1 VNGRIFLLVLGT
13 FAIGTECYVIA
24 GLLPYI
30 SRDLGVSLSAA
41 GQLVTAF
48 SLAYAFGSPVLT
60 TLTGRADKRRVL
72 AGFAGSLLL
81 FAAGNF
87 VCGTASTY
95 GVLLAGRIVTAVGA
109 GLFAPAANYT
119 AAALAAPD
127 KRGRAIAVV
136 LGGLTVALVFGV
148 PLGTWMA
155 SIGDWRTTFQIVGA
169 ASVLAAALIR
179 GFLPKVASSTPVSL
193 GDRIRCLKRPLILTA
208 LLTTLAWGIGIFV
221 AYTYVSDIFAG
232 LGAAAPTIPLML
244 FIAGIASCFGVGIGG
259 YAADRFGSA
268 KTIVFA
274 LCCLIAALLS
284 LSVFRS
290 VALDIAAMAVW
301 GFSGYTFNPAQQH
314 RLIELSGKDAGIVLS
329 LHNAF
334 IYLGSALG
342 SLIGGLVLQY
352 GSAAELGFAGGVA
365 VFTALMIYRISDQW
379 AKKRPVP
386 ENIP

>member
-1 VNGRIFLLVLGT
+1 MNYRIFLLALGT
-13 FAIGTECYVIA
+13 FAVGTEGFVIA

-30 SRDLGVSLSAA
+30 SRDLDVSLSAA

-72 AGFAGSLLL
+72 VGSLLL
-81 FAAGNF
+81 FTAGNF
-87 VCGTASTY
+87 VCGTASAY
-95 GVLLAGRIVTAVGA
+95 GVLLVGRIVTAAGA

-119 AAALAAPD
+119 AATLVAPD
-127 KRGRAIAVV
+127 KRGRAISVV
-136 LGGLTVALVFGV
+136 LGGLTVALLFGV
-148 PLGTWMA
+148 PLGTWLA
-155 SIGDWRTTFQIVGA
+155 SIDDWRTTFQIVG
-169 ASVLAAALIR
+169 AAALIR
-179 GFLPKVASSTPVSL
+179 GFLPKVASSVPVSL
-193 GDRIRCLKRPLILTA
+193 RDRVECLKRPLILTA

-221 AYTYVSDIFAG
+221 VYTYVSDIFVG
-232 LGAAAPTIPLML
+232 LGAAAPTIALML
-244 FIAGIASCFGVGIGG
+244 FIAGIASCFGVGFGG

-268 KTIVFA
+268 RTIVFA

-284 LSVFRS
+284 LSVFRT
-290 VALDIAAMAVW
+290 VALGIAAMAVW

-334 IYLGSALG
+334 IYMGSALG

-352 GSAAELGFAGGVA
+352 GSAAELGFAGGAA
-365 VFTALMIYRISDQW
+365 VLIALVIYRISDQW
-379 AKKRPVP
+379 AKKRPVRSL
-386 ENIP
+386 ISK